1 MNMKQTVS
9 LIIEARWVFPVVPR
23 NALLEHHAVVIHADE
38 IIAICPITEALAKYH
53 ADETIKLTRH
63 VLMPGLINLHTHAAM
78 SLMRGLAD
86 GLALKPW
93 LEEHIW
99 PAEAKLISPEFVY
112 DGTVLAAAEMLSGGI
127 STFNDMYFFPQS
139 VAEASIKMGMRV
151 NLGLVVI
158 EFPSQ
163 YANDADGYI
172 KKGLDARDYL
182 RDESLVSFSFAPHAP
197 YTVSDGTFQRI
208 ATLANQV
215 NIGVHTHLH
224 ETKEELSQS
233 VKSYG
238 LRPLSR
244 LANMDLLGPNVTFA
258 HCVHLDDVEMRLL
271 AEHGCSIAHCPSSN
285 LKLASGIA
293 PISQYIK
300 HGINVGLGTDGAAS
314 NNRLDLFTEMR
325 LAALLAKVDSG
336 DATAIPAYTAI
347 EMATI
352 NGAKALGLEDK
363 IGSIEKGKL
372 ADLTAISFSDI
383 EMQPCFDPI
392 SHLVYVAE
400 REHVSHVWVSGQL
413 RYHKP
418 SDSVGVFSGIEPRE
432 LTDIVAKWQ
441 PRVSE
446 FR

>member
-1 MNMKQTVS
+1 MKQTVS
-9 LIIEARWVFPVVPR
+9 LMIEARWIVPVVPS
-23 NALLEHHAVVIHADE
+23 NTLLEHHAIVIDVDE
-38 IIAICPITEALAKYH
+38 IVAICPVAEALEQYQAN
-53 ADETIKLTRH
+53 ETIKLDRH

-78 SLMRGLAD
+78 TLMRGLAD

-99 PAEAKLISPEFVY
+99 PAEAKLVSPEYVF
-112 DGTVLAAAEMLSGGI
+112 DGTVLAAAEMLSGGV
-127 STFNDMYFFPQS
+127 STFNDMYFFPEA

-151 NLGLVVI
+151 NLGLVVM

-172 KKGLDARDYL
+172 KNGLDARDYL
-182 RDESLVSFSFAPHAP
+182 RDEPLVSFSFAPHAP
-197 YTVSDGTFQRI
+197 YTVSDATFQRI

-224 ETKEELSQS
+224 ETKDELKQS
-233 VKSYG
+233 EANHG

-244 LANMDLLGPNVTFA
+244 LANMNLLGPTVTFA
-258 HCVHLDDVEMRLL
+258 HCVHLDEVEMRLL

-293 PISQYIK
+293 PINQYIK

-314 NNRLDLFTEMR
+314 NNRLDIFTEMR
-325 LAALLAKVDSG
+325 LAALLAKVSSG
-336 DATAIPAYTAI
+336 DATAIPAHTAI

-352 NGAKALGLEDK
+352 NGAKALGLDDK

-372 ADLTAISFSDI
+372 ADLTAISFRDI

-400 REHVSHVWVSGQL
+400 REHVSHVWVGGEL

-418 SDSVGVFSGIEPRE
+418 SDSTAVYSGIEPRE
-432 LTDIVAKWQ
+432 LMDIATKWQ
-441 PRVSE
+441 SKVSE
-446 FR
+446 FK